1 MKKIAGIIGLLVVI
15 CVLTA
20 LLNDR
25 FLTAY
30 NIENVIRRSAL
41 FGIISIGAG
50 FVIITAGIDL
60 SIGSLVCL
68 SGVFLPFLL
77 TQFGFSVPAALAT
90 IGLGSLLLGGL
101 HGLLITRL
109 RLQPFVVTLCGLLL
123 YRGLARGLTG
133 DQTQGFGN
141 DFIGLRALATGKVGI
156 PFVENFAIP
165 APCIILIVVGV
176 AAAIFLNRTI
186 YGRYL
191 LALGGNEE
199 AARYSGINTDRMTVI
214 AYIICSGLA
223 GLGGTLF
230 VLDVNSA
237 QPVDFGN
244 FYELYAIAAAV
255 LGGCSLRGGEGAVLG
270 IVVGAAVM
278 QVLRNSVTLL
288 GVPTQLEFAIIGGVI
303 LVGVVTDEVLKRF
316 ARKQRRV
323 KDSH

>member
-1 MKKIAGIIGLLVVI
+1 MKKVSGIIGLLVVI

-90 IGLGSLLLGGL
+90 VGLGSLLLGGL

-123 YRGLARGLTG
+123 YRGLARGITG

-141 DFIGLRALATGKVGI
+141 GFTGLRALATGKVGI

-165 APCIILIVVGV
+165 APCIILVVVGV

-199 AARYSGINTDRMTVI
+199 AARYSGVNTDRMTII

-255 LGGCSLRGGEGAVLG
+255 LGGCSLRGGEGAILG

-278 QVLRNSVTLL
+278 QVLRNAVTLL

-303 LVGVVTDEVLKRF
+303 LAGVVTDEVLKRF
-316 ARKQRRV
+316 ASKQRRA
-323 KDSH
+323 KDSC